1 MSPRFVLL
9 FENKSCPE
17 INVSALFYRT
27 GNLLR
32 IESIIVG
39 LGFFFFGFFY
49 ILDFLKQQVL

>member
-27 GNLLR
+27 GNLLC

-39 LGFFFFGFFY
+39 LVFFFSLVFFTY
-49 ILDFLKQQVL
+49 